1 MNATMK
7 VTKIE
12 KINKL
17 NNQQKESNLNYAKQ
31 QPTDNF
37 SEILQ
42 ESINE
47 IREENKENKYDT

>member
-1 MNATMK
+1 MK

-12 KINKL
+12 KSNKL
-17 NNQQKESNLNYAKQ
+17 NNQQKESDLNYAKRQ
-31 QPTDNF
+31 STDNF

-47 IREENKENKYDT
+47 IRGENEGE